1 MNLFERFEILE
12 DPRDI
17 RGKKYKLIDILIM
30 TIYGLLCGLKD
41 YVNIA
46 DFMKLKEDYFTKL
59 LNLENGTPSHDCL
72 SDVFAVI
79 DSKKFM
85 EIFIEWT
92 KDIVKIKTGKK
103 ISIDGK
109 AIKSATDKINN
120 GNIPYIVS
128 AFIGEIGLSIGQ
140 VKVDDKSNEITAIP
154 DLLDLLDI
162 EGATI
167 TIDAIGTQ
175 EEIINKI
182 VDKGAHFVL
191 PVKDNQR
198 ELKKQIKS
206 HFESYNNLYGNSEVF
221 HKKSIEKDH
230 GRIEEREY
238 FLSYNT
244 SKIKDKDKW
253 KTVKAIAYTKVYRIF
268 KDETIMT
275 ENYYIIDYEISIERL
290 IESIRDHWNIECGLH
305 WKLDVI
311 LDEDHSRNR
320 VNNSINNLS
329 IMRKIVFTFPYIY
342 SELFIFYILFFL
354 NHFTKFTMGF
364 NHFCFFHN
372 SAPFKKK
379 FHMKNVDYLHN
390 SLRPF
395 FLLLFKI
402 FVFLRAKNPCFFALF
417 LLFG

>member
-17 RGKKYKLIDILIM
+17 IGKKYKLIDILIM

-72 SDVFAVI
+72 SDVFSVI

-154 DLLDLLDI
+154 DLLDLLDL

-175 EEIINKI
+175 EEIVNKI
-182 VDKGAHFVL
+182 VDKGAHYVL

-221 HKKSIEKDH
+221 YKKGIEKDH

-253 KTVKAIAYTKVYRIF
+253 KTVKAIAYTKVYRTF
-268 KDETIMT
+268 RDETIMT
-275 ENYYIIDYEISIERL
+275 ENYYIIDYEISIEKL

-311 LDEDHSRNR
+311 LNEDHSRNR

-329 IMRKIVFTFPYIY
+329 IMRKIVFNLASLDNSFGKVPLQRKLTRYMLDFNNI
-342 SELFIFYILFFL
+342 EKLIFEVI
-354 NHFTKFTMGF
+354 
-364 NHFCFFHN
+364 
-372 SAPFKKK
+372 S
-379 FHMKNVDYLHN
+379 
-390 SLRPF
+390 S
-395 FLLLFKI
+395 I
-402 FVFLRAKNPCFFALF
+402 S
-417 LLFG
+417 

>member
-1 MNLFERFEILE
+1 MNLFEKFKVLE

-30 TIYGLLCGLKD
+30 TIYGLLFGLKD
-41 YVNIA
+41 FVNIA
-46 DFMKLKEDYFTKL
+46 DFMKLKEEYFTQL
-59 LNLENGTPSHDCL
+59 LGLENGTPSHDCL
-72 SDVFAVI
+72 SDIFASI

-92 KDIVKIKTGKK
+92 KEILENKTGKN

-128 AFIGEIGLSIGQ
+128 AFIGEVGLSIGQ

-162 EGATI
+162 EGAII

-175 EEIINKI
+175 EEIVNKIINK
-182 VDKGAHFVL
+182 KAHYVL

-198 ELKKQIKS
+198 ELRKQIKS
-206 HFESYNNLYGNSEVF
+206 HCESYNNLYGNPEILQD
-221 HKKSIEKDH
+221 KTIEKEH

-244 SKIKDKDKW
+244 SKIENKEKW
-253 KTVKAIAYTKVYRIF
+253 KTVNAIAYTKVSRTYN
-268 KDETIMT
+268 DETITT
-275 ENYYIIDYEISIERL
+275 ENYYIIDYDISMKEL
-290 IESIRDHWNIECGLH
+290 VKAIRDHWNIECGLH

-320 VNNSINNLS
+320 IKNSINNLS
-329 IMRKIVFTFPYIY
+329 IMRKI
-342 SELFIFYILFFL
+342 IFNLASLDNRF
-354 NHFTKFTMGF
+354 G
-364 NHFCFFHN
+364 
-372 SAPFKKK
+372 
-379 FHMKNVDYLHN
+379 NVPLQRKLTRYMLDLSN
-390 SLRPF
+390 IEKL
-395 FLLLFKI
+395 I
-402 FVFLRAKNPCFFALF
+402 FEVLPSIS
-417 LLFG
+417 

>member
-1 MNLFERFEILE
+1 MNLCERFEILE

-128 AFIGEIGLSIGQ
+128 AFIGEIGISIGQ

-154 DLLDLLDI
+154 DLLDLLDL

-175 EEIINKI
+175 EEIVNKI
-182 VDKGAHFVL
+182 VDKGAHYVL

-206 HFESYNNLYGNSEVF
+206 HFESYNNLYGNSEGF
-221 HKKSIEKDH
+221 YKKGIEKDH

-244 SKIKDKDKW
+244 TKIKDKDKW
-253 KTVKAIAYTKVYRIF
+253 KTVKAIAYTKVYRTF
-268 KDETIMT
+268 RDETIMT
-275 ENYYIIDYEISIERL
+275 ENYYIIDYEISIEKL

-329 IMRKIVFTFPYIY
+329 IMRKIVFNLASLDNSFGKVPLQRKLTRYMLDFNNI
-342 SELFIFYILFFL
+342 EKLIFEVIP
-354 NHFTKFTMGF
+354 
-364 NHFCFFHN
+364 
-372 SAPFKKK
+372 SI
-379 FHMKNVDYLHN
+379 
-390 SLRPF
+390 S
-395 FLLLFKI
+395 
-402 FVFLRAKNPCFFALF
+402 
-417 LLFG
+417 

>member
-30 TIYGLLCGLKD
+30 TIYRLLCGLKD

-59 LNLENGTPSHDCL
+59 LNLETGTPSHDCL

-329 IMRKIVFTFPYIY
+329 IMRKIVFNLASLDNSFGKVPLQRKLTRYMLDFNNI
-342 SELFIFYILFFL
+342 EKLIFEVIP
-354 NHFTKFTMGF
+354 
-364 NHFCFFHN
+364 
-372 SAPFKKK
+372 SI
-379 FHMKNVDYLHN
+379 
-390 SLRPF
+390 S
-395 FLLLFKI
+395 
-402 FVFLRAKNPCFFALF
+402 
-417 LLFG
+417 

>member
-17 RGKKYKLIDILIM
+17 IGKKYKLIDILIM

-72 SDVFAVI
+72 SDVFSVI

-175 EEIINKI
+175 EEIVNKI
-182 VDKGAHFVL
+182 VDKGAHYVL

-221 HKKSIEKDH
+221 YKKGIEKDH

-253 KTVKAIAYTKVYRIF
+253 KTVKAIAYTKVYRTF
-268 KDETIMT
+268 RDETIMT
-275 ENYYIIDYEISIERL
+275 ENYYIIDYEISIEKL

-311 LDEDHSRNR
+311 LNEDHSRNR

-329 IMRKIVFTFPYIY
+329 IMRKIVFNLASLDNSFGKVPLQRKLTRYMLDFNNI
-342 SELFIFYILFFL
+342 EKLIFEVI
-354 NHFTKFTMGF
+354 
-364 NHFCFFHN
+364 
-372 SAPFKKK
+372 S
-379 FHMKNVDYLHN
+379 
-390 SLRPF
+390 S
-395 FLLLFKI
+395 I
-402 FVFLRAKNPCFFALF
+402 S
-417 LLFG
+417 

>member
-46 DFMKLKEDYFTKL
+46 DFMKLKEDYFIKL
-59 LNLENGTPSHDCL
+59 LNLEHGTPSHDCL

-79 DSKKFM
+79 DSKKFIK
-85 EIFIEWT
+85 IFIEWT
-92 KDIVKIKTGKK
+92 KDIIKIKTGKK

-175 EEIINKI
+175 EEIVNKI
-182 VDKGAHFVL
+182 VDKGAHYVL
-191 PVKDNQR
+191 PVKDNQK

-221 HKKSIEKDH
+221 HEKSIEKDH

-253 KTVKAIAYTKVYRIF
+253 KTVKAIAYTKVYRTF
-268 KDETIMT
+268 RDETIMT
-275 ENYYIIDYEISIERL
+275 ENYYIIDYEISIEKL

-329 IMRKIVFTFPYIY
+329 IMRKIVFNLASLDNSFGKVPLQRKLTRYMLDFNNI
-342 SELFIFYILFFL
+342 EKLIFEVIP
-354 NHFTKFTMGF
+354 
-364 NHFCFFHN
+364 
-372 SAPFKKK
+372 SI
-379 FHMKNVDYLHN
+379 
-390 SLRPF
+390 S
-395 FLLLFKI
+395 
-402 FVFLRAKNPCFFALF
+402 
-417 LLFG
+417 

>member
-1 MNLFERFEILE
+1 MNLFEKFEVLE

-41 YVNIA
+41 FTNIA

-72 SDVFAVI
+72 SDVFAAI

-92 KDIVKIKTGKK
+92 KEIVKNKTGKN

-109 AIKSATDKINN
+109 SIKSATDKINN
-120 GNIPYIVS
+120 GSIPYIVS

-140 VKVDDKSNEITAIP
+140 VKVDDKSNEIVAIP
-154 DLLDLLDI
+154 NLLDLLEI

-182 VDKGAHFVL
+182 VNKKGHYVL
-191 PVKDNQR
+191 PVKDNQK

-206 HFESYNNLYGNSEVF
+206 QFDGYNNLYGNKDILN
-221 HKKSIEKDH
+221 KKTLEKDH

-238 FLSYNT
+238 FLCYDV
-244 SKIKDKDKW
+244 SKIKDKIKW
-253 KTVKAIAYTKVYRIF
+253 KTVKAIAYTKVSRISD
-268 KDETIMT
+268 DETIVT
-275 ENYYIIDYEISIERL
+275 ENYYIIDYQISIEKL
-290 IESIRDHWNIECGLH
+290 IETIRDHWNIECGLH

-320 VNNSINNLS
+320 IENSISNLS
-329 IMRKIVFTFPYIY
+329 IMRKI
-342 SELFIFYILFFL
+342 IFNLASL
-354 NHFTKFTMGF
+354 D
-364 NHFCFFHN
+364 N
-372 SAPFKKK
+372 SFGKVPLQRKLTRYMLDFKNIEK
-379 FHMKNVDYLHN
+379 L
-390 SLRPF
+390 
-395 FLLLFKI
+395 I
-402 FVFLRAKNPCFFALF
+402 FEIIPSIS
-417 LLFG
+417 

>member
-12 DPRDI
+12 DPRDNKK
-17 RGKKYKLIDILIM
+17 KKYKLIDILIM

-128 AFIGEIGLSIGQ
+128 AFIGELGISIGQ

-154 DLLDLLDI
+154 DLLDLLDL

-175 EEIINKI
+175 EEIVNKI
-182 VDKGAHFVL
+182 VDKGAHYVL

-221 HKKSIEKDH
+221 YKKGIEKDH

-244 SKIKDKDKW
+244 TKIKDKDKW
-253 KTVKAIAYTKVYRIF
+253 KTVKAIAYTKVYRTF
-268 KDETIMT
+268 RDETIMT
-275 ENYYIIDYEISIERL
+275 ENYYIIDYEISIEKL

-329 IMRKIVFTFPYIY
+329 IMRKIVFNLASLDNSFGKVPLQRKLTRYMLDFNNI
-342 SELFIFYILFFL
+342 EKLIFEVIP
-354 NHFTKFTMGF
+354 
-364 NHFCFFHN
+364 
-372 SAPFKKK
+372 SI
-379 FHMKNVDYLHN
+379 
-390 SLRPF
+390 S
-395 FLLLFKI
+395 
-402 FVFLRAKNPCFFALF
+402 
-417 LLFG
+417 

>member
-1 MNLFERFEILE
+1 MNLCERFEILE

-92 KDIVKIKTGKK
+92 KYIVKIKTGKK

-128 AFIGEIGLSIGQ
+128 AFIGELGISIGQ

-154 DLLDLLDI
+154 DLLDLLDL

-175 EEIINKI
+175 EEIVNKI
-182 VDKGAHFVL
+182 VDKGAHYVL

-221 HKKSIEKDH
+221 YKKGIEKDH

-244 SKIKDKDKW
+244 TKIKDKDKW
-253 KTVKAIAYTKVYRIF
+253 KTVKAIAYTKVYRTF
-268 KDETIMT
+268 RDETIMT
-275 ENYYIIDYEISIERL
+275 ENYYIIDYEISIEKL

-329 IMRKIVFTFPYIY
+329 IMRKIVFNLASLDNSFGKVPLQRKLTRYMLDFNNI
-342 SELFIFYILFFL
+342 EKLIFEVIP
-354 NHFTKFTMGF
+354 
-364 NHFCFFHN
+364 
-372 SAPFKKK
+372 SI
-379 FHMKNVDYLHN
+379 
-390 SLRPF
+390 S
-395 FLLLFKI
+395 
-402 FVFLRAKNPCFFALF
+402 
-417 LLFG
+417 